1 MHDVSTYDAIWK
13 YTFLLPLHRSLSLFL
28 YIYIYTPK
36 YVEIYSH
43 LCIYQL
49 DKVFNKET

>member
-1 MHDVSTYDAIWK
+1 MTYQLMMQSGN
-13 YTFLLPLHRSLSLFL
+13 TLFSFLCTDLSLFL

-49 DKVFNKET
+49 DKVFNKETW